1 MYFLKLTFIG
11 VSLLYNAVFI
21 AAVQQSESA
30 VYLFWNFHP
39 ILSHSIF

>member
-11 VSLLYNAVFI
+11 ELLLYNVVFI
-21 AAVQQSESA
+21 ASVQQSESA

-39 ILSHSIF
+39 ILSHCIF